1 MGMDNLISTIGECSR
16 AIIYETNAMERLP
29 RVKIDYYIKIL
40 VTSLLVLF
48 PAASPFLNCP
58 PSTSPAVCDLSMAL
72 NAIVSE
78 GLATDVDRQASVRMY
93 INSTLSDLIDQLSL
107 PSDQA
112 RPSITIR
119 CRANPTSC
127 VFNQATG
134 ALETR
139 QDVSISRTYSWPG
152 STAYESW
159 KFSRHPYVGGH
170 GAVMAS

>member
-1 MGMDNLISTIGECSR
+1 
-16 AIIYETNAMERLP
+16 ME
-29 RVKIDYYIKIL
+29 
-40 VTSLLVLF
+40 
-48 PAASPFLNCP
+48 
-58 PSTSPAVCDLSMAL
+58 L

-78 GLATDVDRQASVRMY
+78 SFTSEDQQALVRMY
-93 INSTLSDLIDQLSL
+93 INNTLSDLIDQLSL

-112 RPSITIR
+112 QPSITLR

-139 QDVSISRTYSWPG
+139 PDVNISRTYSWPG

-159 KFSRHPYVGGH
+159 KFSRFLMRVDL
-170 GAVMAS
+170 ML